1 MYRSRPDTPP
11 LESFF
16 FKLPDTLLMVF
27 GSDWSLRQ
35 ISEAWAIALG
45 FTEEELLLRCFFD
58 LLHED
63 DCVASQEKLTGM
75 SRDNPT
81 LRFSSRCRRRDGSY
95 LGVTWNVSFDA
106 DERMYFA
113 SAHETAYNLTGDDA
127 HLPEN
132 FVDALT
138 GLPNRSL
145 FLDRLGHTLKR
156 SVRRKE
162 LQFAVLYCGLDRF
175 KVVNHSLGHRMG
187 DQLLMNVADVIRNT
201 IRPTDMAAR
210 LAGDEYALLLE
221 DIRDISATLL
231 VVNRIQEKLR
241 LPFSLEGHEVFTS
254 ISFGIVTSGDAYRS
268 PDEMIRDANMAM
280 VRSKALGGGGYVV
293 FNQEMHDRAVRRM
306 ALEMDMRHAVERG
319 EFQAYYQPIVSL
331 AERRLAG
338 FEALV
343 RWNHPTRGLVSPA
356 DFIPLAEETGLIV
369 PIGRWML
376 QEACRQARDW
386 QLRLPE
392 CQPLTV
398 SVNLS
403 ARQLLHP
410 GLLDEVASALADSGL
425 PPELLKLE
433 ITESAMMENAETAIA
448 LLERLRAMHIR
459 LLLDDFGTG
468 YSSLSYLHR
477 LPIDTLKID
486 RSFIMHLHQKEN
498 ARHFVETIVHLA
510 QKLGRDIICEG
521 VELEAQA
528 EILTAM
534 GAEYCQGF
542 LYSRPVAA
550 NEAEMLILTGLE
562 NDAPDA

>member
-1 MYRSRPDTPP
+1 MYRPRTDKHA

-27 GSDWSLRQ
+27 GADWSLRQ
-35 ISEAWAIALG
+35 ISEAWANALG

-63 DCVASQEKLTGM
+63 DCVASHEKLSAM
-75 SRDNPT
+75 SRENPT
-81 LRFSSRCRRRDGSY
+81 LRFSSRCRRRDGTF

-113 SAHETAYNLTGDDA
+113 SAHETAYNLSGDDA
-127 HLPEN
+127 HLPDV
-132 FVDALT
+132 FVDGLT

-145 FLDRLGHTLKR
+145 FLDRLAHTLKR
-156 SVRRKE
+156 SERRKE

-187 DQLLMNVADVIRNT
+187 DLLLMNVAEVIRNT

-210 LAGDEYALLLE
+210 LAGDEFALLLE

-231 VVNRIQEKLR
+231 VVSRIQDKLK
-241 LPFSLEGHEVFTS
+241 LPFSLDDHEVFTS
-254 ISFGIVTSGDAYRS
+254 ISFGIVTSGDVYRS
-268 PDEMIRDANMAM
+268 PDEMLRDANMAM

-331 AERRLAG
+331 GERRLAG

-343 RWNHPTRGLVSPA
+343 RWNHPTRGLVSPV

-369 PIGRWML
+369 QIGRWML
-376 QEACRQARDW
+376 REACRQARDW
-386 QLRLPE
+386 QVRLPE
-392 CQPLTV
+392 RQPLTV

-410 GLLDEVASALADSGL
+410 GLIDEVTAALAESGL

-448 LLERLRAMHIR
+448 LLEQLRAMNIR

-468 YSSLSYLHR
+468 
-477 LPIDTLKID
+477 
-486 RSFIMHLHQKEN
+486 
-498 ARHFVETIVHLA
+498 
-510 QKLGRDIICEG
+510 
-521 VELEAQA
+521 
-528 EILTAM
+528 
-534 GAEYCQGF
+534 
-542 LYSRPVAA
+542 
-550 NEAEMLILTGLE
+550 
-562 NDAPDA
+562 